1 MGETYRF
8 VWEIYLLLVERVL
21 ITFFSLGGIC
31 NTLVLKFFSA
41 FGFEHT
47 IFLKVATKSL
57 FFMGLNHHVIYTCSH
72 FAIIGCSL
80 HFYIFEI

>member
-21 ITFFSLGGIC
+21 ITFFSLGRIC
-31 NTLVLKFFSA
+31 NTSVLKFSSA

-57 FFMGLNHHVIYTCSH
+57 FF
-72 FAIIGCSL
+72 
-80 HFYIFEI
+80 FYGIE